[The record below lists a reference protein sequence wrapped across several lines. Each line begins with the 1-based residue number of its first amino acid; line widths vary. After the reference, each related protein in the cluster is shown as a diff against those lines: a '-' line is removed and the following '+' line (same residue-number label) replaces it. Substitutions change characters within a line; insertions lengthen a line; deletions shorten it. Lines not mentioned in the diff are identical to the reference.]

1 MEISR
6 NETTVFTLRIFFFIY
21 LFYDYPTHFSNIYS
35 NFSLCYNGFMQ
46 ILPIASGKG
55 GVGKSL
61 LSANLAIAL
70 GQAGKKVVL
79 ADLDLGA
86 SNLHLALGHN
96 VKNNSIGT
104 YLTDKSS
111 FQSIIEATEY
121 DNVSFIAGDS
131 QIPGLTTL
139 KAAQKTKLLRNFHS
153 IDADFLILDLGAG
166 THQIILDMFLQSPQG
181 ILVTAPTVTATL
193 DGYLFLKNSVF
204 RLLNTTYKRGT
215 AGHNYLEQLKQ
226 NSDAMKSIY
235 IPKLV
240 DNLFA
245 VDPVNTALFK
255 TRMNQFKPRLVMNM
269 IDDPKDADRAQR
281 IRNSCR
287 QYLGMDLEYLGLMY
301 RDQLQDKALSS
312 RLPVIIYKPNC
323 LLSQAIYR
331 IAEKVLVAEPRHF
344 DAEFTNAIDSAAS
357 FLQAEE
363 DANDDY
369 NLKISGLN
377 DLIGSGQLSTGELI
391 DMIKTQAYEIG
402 QLRKE
407 NNLLKSKIIK
417 AAEQGFRL

>member
-1 MEISR
+1 
-6 NETTVFTLRIFFFIY
+6 
-21 LFYDYPTHFSNIYS
+21 
-35 NFSLCYNGFMQ
+35 MQ

-121 DNVSFIAGDS
+121 ENVSFIAGDS

-204 RLLNTTYKRGT
+204 RLLNTTFKRGT
-215 AGHNYLEQLKQ
+215 AGQAYLEQLKQ

-255 TRMNQFKPRLVMNM
+255 SRMNQFKPRLVMNM

-281 IRNSCR
+281 IRNSCS

-331 IAEKVLVAEPRHF
+331 IAEKVLAAEPRKF
-344 DAEFTNAIDSAAS
+344 DDEFTKAIDSAAS
-357 FLQAEE
+357 FMQAEE
-363 DANDDY
+363 DANEDY
-369 NLKISGLN
+369 NLKLSGLN

-407 NNLLKSKIIK
+407 NNLLKSKIVK
-417 AAEQGFRL
+417 AASQGFRL

>member
-1 MEISR
+1 
-6 NETTVFTLRIFFFIY
+6 
-21 LFYDYPTHFSNIYS
+21 
-35 NFSLCYNGFMQ
+35 MQ

-111 FQSIIEATEY
+111 FQSIIEPTEY

-166 THQIILDMFLQSPQG
+166 THQIIQDMFLQSPQG

-204 RLLNTTYKRGT
+204 RLLNTTNKRGS
-215 AGHNYLEQLKQ
+215 AGHQYLEQLKT

-240 DNLFA
+240 DQLSV
-245 VDPVNTALFK
+245 VDPVNTGLFK

-281 IRNSCR
+281 IRNSCS

-323 LLSQAIYR
+323 VLSQAIYR
-331 IAEKVLVAEPRHF
+331 IAEKVIAAEPRYF
-344 DAEFTNAIDSAAS
+344 DDDFTNTIDSATS
-357 FLQAEE
+357 FMQAEE

-369 NLKISGLN
+369 NLKLSGLN
-377 DLIGSGQLSTGELI
+377 DLIGSGQLSTAELI

-407 NNLLKSKIIK
+407 NNLLKSKIVK
-417 AAEQGFRL
+417 AAQQGFRL

>member
-1 MEISR
+1 
-6 NETTVFTLRIFFFIY
+6 
-21 LFYDYPTHFSNIYS
+21 
-35 NFSLCYNGFMQ
+35 MQ

-111 FQSIIEATEY
+111 FQSIIEPTEY

-181 ILVTAPTVTATL
+181 ILVTAPAVTATL
-193 DGYLFLKNSVF
+193 DGYLFLKSSVF
-204 RLLNTTYKRGT
+204 RLLNTTYKRGS
-215 AGHNYLEQLKQ
+215 AGHQYLEQLKT

-240 DNLFA
+240 DQLSV
-245 VDPVNTALFK
+245 VDPVNTGLFK

-281 IRNSCR
+281 IRNSCS

-323 LLSQAIYR
+323 VLSQAIYR
-331 IAEKVLVAEPRHF
+331 IAEKVIAAEPRYF
-344 DAEFTNAIDSAAS
+344 DDDFTNTIDSATS
-357 FLQAEE
+357 FMQAEE

-369 NLKISGLN
+369 NLKLSGLN
-377 DLIGSGQLSTGELI
+377 DLIGSGQLSTAELI

-407 NNLLKSKIIK
+407 NNLLKSKIVK
-417 AAEQGFRL
+417 AAQQGFRL

>member
-1 MEISR
+1 
-6 NETTVFTLRIFFFIY
+6 
-21 LFYDYPTHFSNIYS
+21 
-35 NFSLCYNGFMQ
+35 MQ

-104 YLTDKSS
+104 YLTDKST
-111 FQSIIEATEY
+111 FQSIIEPTEY

-204 RLLNTTYKRGT
+204 RLLNTTYKRGS
-215 AGHNYLEQLKQ
+215 AGHQYLEQLKT

-240 DNLFA
+240 DQLSV
-245 VDPVNTALFK
+245 VDPVNTGLFK

-281 IRNSCR
+281 IRNSCS

-323 LLSQAIYR
+323 MLSQAIYR
-331 IAEKVLVAEPRHF
+331 IAEKVIAAEPRYF
-344 DAEFTNAIDSAAS
+344 DDDFTNTIDSATS
-357 FLQAEE
+357 FMQAEE

-369 NLKISGLN
+369 NLKLSGLN
-377 DLIGSGQLSTGELI
+377 DLIGSGQLSTAELI

-407 NNLLKSKIIK
+407 NNLLKSKIVK
-417 AAEQGFRL
+417 AAQQGFRL

>member
-1 MEISR
+1 
-6 NETTVFTLRIFFFIY
+6 
-21 LFYDYPTHFSNIYS
+21 
-35 NFSLCYNGFMQ
+35 MQ

-111 FQSIIEATEY
+111 FQSIIEPTEY

-204 RLLNTTYKRGT
+204 RLLNTTYKRGS
-215 AGHNYLEQLKQ
+215 AGHQYLEQLKT

-240 DNLFA
+240 DQLSV
-245 VDPVNTALFK
+245 VDPVNTGLFK

-281 IRNSCR
+281 IRNSCS

-323 LLSQAIYR
+323 VLSQAIYR
-331 IAEKVLVAEPRHF
+331 IAEKVIAAEPRYF
-344 DAEFTNAIDSAAS
+344 DDDFTNTIDSATS
-357 FLQAEE
+357 FMQAEE

-369 NLKISGLN
+369 NLKLSGLN
-377 DLIGSGQLSTGELI
+377 DLIGSGQLSTYELI

-407 NNLLKSKIIK
+407 NNLLKSKIVK
-417 AAEQGFRL
+417 AAQQGFRL

>member
-1 MEISR
+1 
-6 NETTVFTLRIFFFIY
+6 
-21 LFYDYPTHFSNIYS
+21 
-35 NFSLCYNGFMQ
+35 MQ

-121 DNVSFIAGDS
+121 ENVSFIAGDS

-204 RLLNTTYKRGT
+204 RLLNTTFKRGT
-215 AGHNYLEQLKQ
+215 AGHAYLEQLKQ

-255 TRMNQFKPRLVMNM
+255 SRMNQFKPRLVMNM

-281 IRNSCR
+281 IRNSCS

-331 IAEKVLVAEPRHF
+331 IAEKVLAAEPRKF
-344 DAEFTNAIDSAAS
+344 DDEFTKAIDSAAS
-357 FLQAEE
+357 FMQAEE
-363 DANDDY
+363 DANEDY
-369 NLKISGLN
+369 NLKLSGLN

-391 DMIKTQAYEIG
+391 DMIKTQAYEIS

-407 NNLLKSKIIK
+407 NNLLKSKIVK
-417 AAEQGFRL
+417 AASQGFRL

>member
-1 MEISR
+1 
-6 NETTVFTLRIFFFIY
+6 
-21 LFYDYPTHFSNIYS
+21 
-35 NFSLCYNGFMQ
+35 MQ

-111 FQSIIEATEY
+111 FQSIIEPTEY

-204 RLLNTTYKRGT
+204 RLLNTTYKRGS
-215 AGHNYLEQLKQ
+215 AGHQYLEQLKT

-240 DNLFA
+240 DQLSV
-245 VDPVNTALFK
+245 VDPVNTGLFK

-281 IRNSCR
+281 IRNSCS

-323 LLSQAIYR
+323 VLSQAIYR
-331 IAEKVLVAEPRHF
+331 IAEKVIAAEPRYF
-344 DAEFTNAIDSAAS
+344 DDDFTNTIDSATS
-357 FLQAEE
+357 VMQAEE

-369 NLKISGLN
+369 NLKLSGLN
-377 DLIGSGQLSTGELI
+377 DLIGSGQLSTAELI

-407 NNLLKSKIIK
+407 NNLLKSKIVK
-417 AAEQGFRL
+417 AAQQGFRL

>member
-1 MEISR
+1 
-6 NETTVFTLRIFFFIY
+6 
-21 LFYDYPTHFSNIYS
+21 
-35 NFSLCYNGFMQ
+35 MQ

-111 FQSIIEATEY
+111 FQSIIEPTEY

-204 RLLNTTYKRGT
+204 RLLNTTYKRGS
-215 AGHNYLEQLKQ
+215 AGHQYLEQLKT

-240 DNLFA
+240 DQLSV
-245 VDPVNTALFK
+245 VDPVNTGLFK

-281 IRNSCR
+281 IRNSCS
-287 QYLGMDLEYLGLMY
+287 QYLGMDLEYLSLMY

-323 LLSQAIYR
+323 VLSQAIYR
-331 IAEKVLVAEPRHF
+331 IAEKVIAAEPRYF
-344 DAEFTNAIDSAAS
+344 DDDFTNTIDSATS
-357 FLQAEE
+357 FMQAEE

-369 NLKISGLN
+369 NLKLSGLN
-377 DLIGSGQLSTGELI
+377 DLIGSGQLSTTELI

-407 NNLLKSKIIK
+407 NNLLKSKIVK
-417 AAEQGFRL
+417 AAQQGFRL

>member
-1 MEISR
+1 
-6 NETTVFTLRIFFFIY
+6 
-21 LFYDYPTHFSNIYS
+21 
-35 NFSLCYNGFMQ
+35 MQ

-96 VKNNSIGT
+96 VRNNSIGT

-111 FQSIIEATEY
+111 FQSIIEPTEY

-204 RLLNTTYKRGT
+204 RLLNTTYKRGS
-215 AGHNYLEQLKQ
+215 AGHQYLEQLKT

-240 DNLFA
+240 DQLSV
-245 VDPVNTALFK
+245 VDPVNTGLFK

-281 IRNSCR
+281 IRNSCS

-323 LLSQAIYR
+323 VLSQAIYR
-331 IAEKVLVAEPRHF
+331 IAEKVIAAEPRYF
-344 DAEFTNAIDSAAS
+344 DDDFTNTIDSATS
-357 FLQAEE
+357 FMQAEE

-369 NLKISGLN
+369 NLKLSGLN
-377 DLIGSGQLSTGELI
+377 DLIGSGQLSTAELI

-407 NNLLKSKIIK
+407 NNLLKSKIVK
-417 AAEQGFRL
+417 AAQQGFRL

>member
-1 MEISR
+1 
-6 NETTVFTLRIFFFIY
+6 
-21 LFYDYPTHFSNIYS
+21 
-35 NFSLCYNGFMQ
+35 MQ

-121 DNVSFIAGDS
+121 ENVSFIAGDS

-204 RLLNTTYKRGT
+204 RLLNTTFKRGT
-215 AGHNYLEQLKQ
+215 AGHAYLEQLKQ

-255 TRMNQFKPRLVMNM
+255 SRMNQFKPRLVMNM
-269 IDDPKDADRAQR
+269 IDDPKDANRAQR
-281 IRNSCR
+281 IRNSCS

-331 IAEKVLVAEPRHF
+331 IAEKVLVAEPRKF
-344 DAEFTNAIDSAAS
+344 DDEFTKAIDSAAS
-357 FLQAEE
+357 FMQAEE
-363 DANDDY
+363 DANEDY
-369 NLKISGLN
+369 NLKLSGLN

-407 NNLLKSKIIK
+407 NNLLKSKIVK
-417 AAEQGFRL
+417 AASQGFRL

>member
-1 MEISR
+1 
-6 NETTVFTLRIFFFIY
+6 
-21 LFYDYPTHFSNIYS
+21 
-35 NFSLCYNGFMQ
+35 MQ

-121 DNVSFIAGDS
+121 ENVSFIAGDS

-204 RLLNTTYKRGT
+204 RLLNTTFKRGT
-215 AGHNYLEQLKQ
+215 AGHAYLEQLRQ

-281 IRNSCR
+281 IRNSCS

-331 IAEKVLVAEPRHF
+331 IAEKVLAAEPRKF
-344 DAEFTNAIDSAAS
+344 DDEFTKAIDSSAS
-357 FLQAEE
+357 FMQAEE
-363 DANDDY
+363 DANEDY
-369 NLKISGLN
+369 NLKLSGLN

-407 NNLLKSKIIK
+407 NNLLKSKIVK
-417 AAEQGFRL
+417 AASQGFRL